1 MKSTKIFSVVL
12 IAACALL
19 MTSCNSPKKT
29 IQNLVLLESEI
40 RSNGDN
46 YTMEDWNNAKT
57 NLLQYQVQISKIEP
71 TCTEQEKA
79 YVNELYATC
88 DELIAEGK
96 AKLERKLYRE
106 DLHDKG
112 KNVFE
117 GIKELWRALWNKK

>member
-57 NLLQYQVQISKIEP
+57 DLLQYQVQISKIEP

-79 YVNELYATC
+79 YVNELYAKC
-88 DELIAEGK
+88 DKLIAEGK
-96 AKLERKLYRE
+96 AELERELYRE
-106 DLHDKG
+106 RIRDEG
-112 KNVFE
+112 KNLGKGLKRF
-117 GIKELWRALWNKK
+117 WNALWNKK

>member
-29 IQNLVLLESEI
+29 IQNLELFKSEI
-40 RSNGDN
+40 LLNGDN

-71 TCTEQEKA
+71 TCTEQEKT
-79 YVNELYATC
+79 YVNELYTTC
-88 DELIAEGK
+88 DELIADGK
-96 AKLERKLYRE
+96 AKLERELYGEGIRE
-106 DLHDKG
+106 TG
-112 KNVFE
+112 KNLGE
-117 GIKELWRALWNKK
+117 GIKGFWKALWNKK